1 MVVGLDSLIRDMIS
15 NQARL
20 PGVAGLSEGIDGID
34 GIDGTPT
41 DGIDPIWRF
50 TALIIIIRL
59 D

>member
-1 MVVGLDSLIRDMIS
+1 MGAITRESKGPIMVVGLDSLIRDMIS

-41 DGIDPIWRF
+41 DGIDPI
-50 TALIIIIRL
+50 
-59 D
+59 